1 MWDSCSDVG
10 ITFDCDKL
18 PLHASELAYIAENDL
33 IVSAIL
39 KQLQKSK
46 VDIRFNS
53 KVKSYNLNHDS
64 KDSEL
69 PLIQLDNGEVLSSDL
84 LV

>member
-18 PLHASELAYIAENDL
+18 PPHASELAYIAENDL
-33 IVSAIL
+33 IVSAIM
-39 KQLQKSK
+39 KQLQKTK
-46 VDIRFNS
+46 VDVRFNS
-53 KVKSYNLNHDS
+53 KVKSYNLNQGS

-69 PLIQLDNGEVLSSDL
+69 PLLQLDNGEVLSSDL